1 MMSDVFRGFRSFQT
15 STRGLRRNNS
25 GGGTSYR
32 KGILIQQKFLPPLQA
47 HAVADDAAEP
57 DANAPCSSARNCGHT
72 GSWLFNGFEEFTF
85 RCHSHCFSLFRVH
98 MVPENS
104 EMIPLRVVKGVR
116 SSTSESAERCAFPWS
131 ILAFS
136 MLPSKLCCQFQVG
149 FTVS

>member
-104 EMIPLRVVKGVR
+104 EIIPLRVVKGVR
-116 SSTSESAERCAFPWS
+116 SSLKGVRRTLRLLMVHPGLFHAAFE
-131 ILAFS
+131 AV
-136 MLPSKLCCQFQVG
+136 LPVPSWIHC
-149 FTVS
+149 